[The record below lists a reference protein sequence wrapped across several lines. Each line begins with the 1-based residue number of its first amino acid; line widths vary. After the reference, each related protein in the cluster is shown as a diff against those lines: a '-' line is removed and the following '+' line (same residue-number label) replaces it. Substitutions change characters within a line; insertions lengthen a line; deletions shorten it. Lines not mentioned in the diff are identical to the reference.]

1 MSDHKALLEV
11 GIEEL
16 PSSEVQGI
24 KTQLKERIERSL
36 DNNRL
41 GYGELQVFVASRR
54 FGVIIRDIELKQSD
68 FVEKKKGPS
77 EKIAYKEGEPTRAL
91 LGFLRGS
98 NAQIEDVSVEDGY
111 VYVQREIIGK

>member
-41 GYGELQVFVASRR
+41 GYGELEVFVASRR
-54 FGVIIRDIELKQSD
+54 FGVLIHGI
-68 FVEKKKGPS
+68 
-77 EKIAYKEGEPTRAL
+77 
-91 LGFLRGS
+91 
-98 NAQIEDVSVEDGY
+98 
-111 VYVQREIIGK
+111 